1 MEVLPPSLSYSA
13 GKSASRYNRFQCRVV
28 GTDSANPGDTVRIQ
42 LPDKSLVNMSSFCL
56 NLDLELTGLTMNA
69 NNGFSQAKLPH
80 GQKLF
85 SAVRVYVGGQLVS
98 GGLSNQYDILYN
110 ALVKA
115 SCGEDWVR
123 SRYNEHAKELIEN
136 GDDINSFHQN
146 VDGGAGKLKGYENK
160 KARYVISD
168 FLGVFRGNG
177 GKSIIDTS
185 LWGSVAI
192 EFTFNSAACIAKRAG
207 SGFGTTTV
215 NASYKVSNILG
226 YVECIT
232 QTTPL
237 YIKLISLILDEKKDL
252 IRFPYQNF
260 ITGVANTKS
269 ARLNI
274 NSGCIDMMVMCP
286 LNSNYN
292 SVNAAVTAGDLS
304 APRYKYTAVNVD
316 GSAALSIAANAFDST
331 TTNIQIQ
338 IGSDTFPKVPITDA
352 LDVVDITTN
361 SLFSNSLYSQNLLYN
376 GLALASGADVS
387 AGYDTT
393 VVSYYS
399 RQSFLKENF
408 VYIQSFA
415 DQEGWA
421 AKNLTGIDTASQN
434 LDVIVNFPISTTA
447 GSGLFIGAL
456 VTSMLVFD
464 SRTGQVSVVQ

>member
-56 NLDLELTGLTMNA
+56 NLDLELTGLTMHA
-69 NNGFSQAKLPH
+69 GNNFSQAKLPH

-146 VDGGAGKLKGYENK
+146 VDGSAGKLKGLASK

-207 SGFGTTTV
+207 SGFGATTV

-292 SVNAAVTAGDLS
+292 SVNATVTAGDLS
-304 APRYKYTAVNVD
+304 AQRYKYTAVNVD
-316 GSAALSIAANAFDST
+316 GSAVLTIGDSVFDST

-376 GLALASGADVS
+376 GLALATGADVS
-387 AGYDTT
+387 TGYDTS

-434 LDVIVNFPISTTA
+434 LDVIVNFPISNTA